1 MSCLS
6 DYDKFVT
13 IKQATGTPDA
23 HGHIDLTTASNW
35 SIYATAYCKV
45 ITKGGREFWKVQQ
58 VNADS
63 EQAWTAQWSKTLQ
76 GVTPDMRLEFEGNV
90 YEILTAFDVNME
102 HDEMQILTRRKIR

>member
-1 MSCLS
+1 MTCLS

-13 IKQATGTPDA
+13 IKRLVGTADA
-23 HGHIDLTTASNW
+23 HGHIDLTTNANW

-63 EQAWTAQWSKTLQ
+63 EQAWTAQWSTTLQ
-76 GVTPDMRLEFEGNV
+76 EVTPDMRLEYDGNV
-90 YEILTAFDVNME
+90 YEILSAIDVNMDHE
-102 HDEMQILTRRKIR
+102 EIQILTRRKI